1 MMLILFQ
8 VYVHQTFRRLGPPPG
23 VIKIYWNFMAVQ
35 VCIQLGVYTLAVAAG
50 LFLDQLVNGP
60 ISVYTDRRALYLAL
74 CIGTLVF
81 FVPYLLSVCI
91 ILQVTHFHMLMHMS
105 PHRAGMVSDARASG
119 SRRFS

>member
-1 MMLILFQ
+1 MLILFQ

-60 ISVYTDRRALYLAL
+60 ISVYPDRRALYLAL

-81 FVPYLLSVCI
+81 FVPYLLSVRV
-91 ILQVTHFHMLMHMS
+91 ILQAGHLRVLTHASL
-105 PHRAGMVSDARASG
+105 HRAGTASDARASG